1 MNLIQ
6 AADLLKN
13 LSDQQLVQANQ
24 NPTAVPPYLVLAEM
38 KRREQVRA
46 EFAKAQ
52 ASQAQNKSV
61 AQQTAENLMQP
72 QQMQQGQPQQQ
83 QGQPQQGQP
92 QGIMQ
97 AAPPQVA
104 AMAGG
109 GHVARYAEGKAP
121 NLGAY
126 QILMDRLAA
135 IRPPAQR
142 EIVPSGPTTSEEFA
156 KLYKFPTVEEKLA
169 SAESI
174 LGRPDYS
181 EYQKYLDEQRREA
194 EGRKVRLGDALIAA
208 GAAMAS
214 NRDNR
219 VGLAS
224 LLAQGIG
231 AGSEAYRSAQERKK
245 KDMQAAMLAN
255 MALKNMMEQDRSK
268 RIQLASE
275 LSNQE
280 RGRKV
285 VEAQTIEA
293 NRRQAEELR
302 SKAAAEA
309 ERYRIGMEEKGLG
322 VLGQAIKAREARD
335 LALMRMPG
343 ERRLSPR
350 EVALQQAASL
360 ASDASSQAFDYLN
373 SKGLSDKVDYLDLAI
388 KNTYNPDYFKGYSAA
403 ERQNARIMLLEEK
416 AKRQKMKIDA
426 EKEERNKQKASGSPY
441 DVFLKENQKSFG
453 LDDEALARSYG
464 ATQ

>member
-46 EFAKAQ
+46 EYAKSQ

-72 QQMQQGQPQQQ
+72 QQMQMQ

-109 GHVARYAEGKAP
+109 GHVARYAEGTKNYNLRPGYQAMMDFLKA
-121 NLGAY
+121 
-126 QILMDRLAA
+126 I
-135 IRPPAQR
+135 PPAAPR
-142 EIVPSGPTTSEEFA
+142 DVTPSGPITSEEFS
-156 KLYKFPTVEEKLA
+156 KLYRFPTVQEKLA
-169 SAESI
+169 QAESM
-174 LGRPDYS
+174 LGRQDYS
-181 EYQKYLDEQRREA
+181 EYQKYLDEQRKEA

-224 LLAQGIG
+224 ILAQGIG

-245 KDMQAAMLAN
+245 KDTQAAMLAN
-255 MALKNMMEQDRSK
+255 MALKNIMQQEKAKQ
-268 RIQLASE
+268 IQLASD
-275 LSNQE
+275 LSSQE
-280 RGRKV
+280 RGQKV
-285 VEAQTIEA
+285 VEAQTVEA
-293 NRRQAEELR
+293 NRRQLQDSL
-302 SKAAAEA
+302 SKARSEEERQRIEMALKQLGIMQASVSADEAA
-309 ERYRIGMEEKGLG
+309 R
-322 VLGQAIKAREARD
+322 
-335 LALMRMPG
+335 LASIRNMPT

-350 EVALQQAASL
+350 EVAQQQAASL

-373 SKGLSDKVDYLDLAI
+373 KKGLSEKVDYLDLAI
-388 KNTYNPDYFKGYSAA
+388 NNIYNPDYFKGYSPAA
-403 ERQNARIMLLEEK
+403 RQDARIMLLGEK
-416 AKRQKMKIDA
+416 AKRQRLMIEA
-426 EKEERNKQKASGSPY
+426 EKEERAANKASGSSLESI
-441 DVFLKENQKSFG
+441 LKGNQPRSFG
-453 LDDEALARSYG
+453 LSNEELARTFG
-464 ATQ
+464 GVQ